1 MLEIVVKIP
10 EDVEFM
16 SRLPKSELSLF
27 VGRMLKEK
35 LGRIERLKRSLQ
47 KSKLTEEDVE
57 ALSNKINEGLAKKYI
72 ELYG

>member
-1 MLEIVVKIP
+1 MLEIVVNIP
-10 EDVEFM
+10 EDVEFI
-16 SRLPKSELSLF
+16 SRLPKTELSLF

-47 KSKLTEEDVE
+47 KSELTEEDAE
-57 ALSNKINEGLAKKYI
+57 ALSNTINEGLAKKYI